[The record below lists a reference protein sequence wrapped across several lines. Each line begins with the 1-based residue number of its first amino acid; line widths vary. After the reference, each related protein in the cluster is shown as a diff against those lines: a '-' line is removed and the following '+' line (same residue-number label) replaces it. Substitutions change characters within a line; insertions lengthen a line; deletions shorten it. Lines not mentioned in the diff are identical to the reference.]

1 MLALG
6 SLGSAGS
13 PALRWASGAAS
24 SSSSRTQPRS
34 HAFGPPSRRPAAAA
48 AAAGR
53 TLGGLAHAFPHAG
66 GGRGGGRRALSVG
79 SGGAPAHAAAP
90 ADSESPT
97 GGGASEATA
106 ADGKKLR
113 VLSGVQPTGSVHLGN
128 YFGAIRQWVALQE
141 THDPLY
147 CVVDLHAITA
157 PHDPKEL
164 RESTLSSAALYLACG
179 VDPARSTVF
188 VQSQVPQHAELTW
201 LLNCSTPLN
210 WLERMIQYKE
220 KRVKQG
226 ENVGVGLLD
235 YPVLMAAD
243 ILLYDT
249 AVVPVGE
256 DQRQHLELA
265 RDIASSFNHNYGG
278 RKWKKRGGQGGSV
291 FRPPEALIT
300 AQGARVMSLD
310 DGRSKMSKSNPNEGS
325 RINVLDPPDV
335 IAAKVKRC
343 KSDAPVGIVYG
354 DAERPECENLLCLYQ
369 LCSGQPKDSVAAE
382 CASLSWGDFKPRLT
396 EAIVTHLAPIQ
407 ARYVEIYDD
416 KAALH
421 AVLNAGADTAQG
433 IAQATLDRARDA
445 MGFVPA
451 RF

>member
-1 MLALG
+1 M
-6 SLGSAGS
+6 
-13 PALRWASGAAS
+13 RWASGVAS
-24 SSSSRTQPRS
+24 SSSSRA
-34 HAFGPPSRRPAAAA
+34 HAHPSRALPVGSGAGTLPGGRRAVRAGSGAGSGDGATDAGAASGSASAAAA
-48 AAAGR
+48 AA
-53 TLGGLAHAFPHAG
+53 T
-66 GGRGGGRRALSVG
+66 
-79 SGGAPAHAAAP
+79 AAA
-90 ADSESPT
+90 
-97 GGGASEATA
+97 A
-106 ADGKKLR
+106 AGEKKLR

-128 YFGAIRQWVALQE
+128 YFGAIRQWVDLQE

-147 CVVDLHAITA
+147 CVVDLHAITM
-157 PHDPKEL
+157 PHDPQEL

-179 VDPARSTVF
+179 VDPERSTVF

-201 LLNCSTPLN
+201 LLSCATPLN

-226 ENVGVGLLD
+226 ESVGTGLLG

-265 RDIASSFNHNYGG
+265 RDIASSFNHVYGG
-278 RKWKKRGGQGGSV
+278 RKWKKRGGRGGSV
-291 FRPPEALIT
+291 FRPPEALVT
-300 AQGARVMSLD
+300 AQGARLMSLD

-325 RINVLDPPDV
+325 RVNVLDPPDV

-343 KSDAPVGIVYG
+343 KSDAPVGIVFG
-354 DAERPECENLLCLYQ
+354 DAERPECENLLTLYQ
-369 LCSGQPKDSVAAE
+369 LCSGQTKEGVAAE
-382 CASLSWGDFKPRLT
+382 CASLSWGEFKPRLAD
-396 EAIVTHLAPIQ
+396 AIISHLEPIQ
-407 ARYVEIYDD
+407 ARYADIYAD

-421 AVLNAGADTAQG
+421 AVLNAGADTARET
-433 IAQATLDRARDA
+433 AQATLDRARDA
-445 MGFVPA
+445 MGFVPP